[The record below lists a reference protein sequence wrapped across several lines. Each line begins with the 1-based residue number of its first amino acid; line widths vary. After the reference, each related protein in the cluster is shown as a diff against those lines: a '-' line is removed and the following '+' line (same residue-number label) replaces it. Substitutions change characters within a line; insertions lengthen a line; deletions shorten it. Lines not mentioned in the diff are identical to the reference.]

1 MVGWFFINKL
11 MIPDCV
17 VTSPQVA
24 MKFAFT
30 REHPLTT
37 RSVGGVRD
45 VKFLIHNTPPSWMNG
60 REKGKFLRIIFINQ
74 LFISIL
80 FEIMILYTEIR
91 QASAAVGANW
101 NCMLTISPSEESGLL
116 YKNVILLPSSRK
128 TIAPGRDH

>member
-1 MVGWFFINKL
+1 
-11 MIPDCV
+11 
-17 VTSPQVA
+17 
-24 MKFAFT
+24 
-30 REHPLTT
+30 
-37 RSVGGVRD
+37 
-45 VKFLIHNTPPSWMNG
+45 MNG

-116 YKNVILLPSSRK
+116 YKNVILLLLPSKSENNRSREGSLGSLYIK
-128 TIAPGRDH
+128 VSPSISEYDNRPVISDASSLTDEPESINSKKS